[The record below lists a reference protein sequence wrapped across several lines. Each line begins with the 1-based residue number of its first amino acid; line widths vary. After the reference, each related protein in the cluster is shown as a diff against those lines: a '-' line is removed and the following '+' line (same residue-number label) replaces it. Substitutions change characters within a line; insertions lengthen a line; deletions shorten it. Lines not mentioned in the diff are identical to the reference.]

1 MGGPLTIVLLALS
14 GLVVVSELY
23 LPLPL
28 IDTLAARYGVSTAAA
43 GLVSSAFGYAYAVG
57 FLIFGP
63 LSDRFG
69 RKPVMVGGLAA
80 LAAASALTA
89 LTQTFDQLI
98 AARALQGFA
107 ASAFPPVALAYLS
120 DRLPQQQRLWGVA
133 WMSTA
138 FLTAGLAGQIYGGAF
153 AEAGLLAALW
163 PAAAVYALAA
173 LALSRLPE
181 GHPGQAGVQLPR
193 IFLAVPRLL
202 TNPDLVRAYAAA
214 FVLLLSFVAFY
225 VALGQSRG
233 PALAALGLNPLEV
246 RAVALPGMLTAL
258 SAPKLMPRLG
268 PVRVLAGGLTIAALA
283 LAATA
288 LVPGAPGGGG
298 LAPLVLSV
306 PFVAGISVC
315 VPALIARVSAVA
327 SDATRGAAVAFYTFI
342 LFVGAS
348 TGPFVPLWVGG
359 GLGEVWLTGDPLTGV
374 CLVLALVLV
383 AAAVA
388 NTARGRRTQT
398 A

>member
-1 MGGPLTIVLLALS
+1 MGASVTIALLAVS

-28 IDTLAARYGVSTAAA
+28 IDAVAETYGVSTAAA
-43 GLVSSAFGYAYAVG
+43 GLVSSAFGYAYAAG

-69 RKPVMVGGLAA
+69 RKPVMIAGLAA
-80 LAAASALTA
+80 LALASAATA
-89 LTQTFDQLI
+89 ITQTFDQLI
-98 AARALQGFA
+98 AARALQGLA

-120 DRLPQQQRLWGVA
+120 DRLAQQQRLWGVA

-138 FLTAGLAGQIYGGAF
+138 FLTAGLVGQIYGGAF
-153 AEAGLLAALW
+153 AAGGLQTALW
-163 PAAAVYALAA
+163 PAAAVYALGA

-181 GHPGQAGVQLPR
+181 GHPGQPDVQLPR
-193 IFLAVPRLL
+193 IFVAIPRLL
-202 TNPDLVRAYAAA
+202 TNPALIRAYAAA

-225 VALGQSRG
+225 VVLDRTRG
-233 PALAALGLNPLEV
+233 DALAAIGLTPLEV
-246 RAVALPGMLTAL
+246 RAVALPGMLVPL
-258 SAPKLMPRLG
+258 LAPKIMPRLG
-268 PVRVLAGGLTIAALA
+268 PVRLLGGGLVTAAVA

-288 LVPGAPGGGG
+288 LVPATPLSQG
-298 LAPLVLSV
+298 LAPLMLSV

-327 SDATRGAAVAFYTFI
+327 SDETRGAAVSFYTFI

-348 TGPFVPLWVGG
+348 TGPFVPLWVGPLGVG
-359 GLGEVWLTGDPLTGV
+359 GSFTAV
-374 CLVLALVLV
+374 CLVLALVLL
-383 AAAVA
+383 AAAVL
-388 NTARGRRTQT
+388 NTAGQR
-398 A
+398 

>member
-1 MGGPLTIVLLALS
+1 MGATVTIALLAVS

-28 IDTLAARYGVSTAAA
+28 IDAVAQSYGVSTAAA
-43 GLVSSAFGYAYAVG
+43 GLVSSAFGYAYAAG

-80 LAAASALTA
+80 LAAATALTA
-89 LTQTFDQLI
+89 MTQTFEQLI

-138 FLTAGLAGQIYGGAF
+138 FLTAGLVGQIYGGAF

-163 PAAAVYALAA
+163 PAAVVYALAA
-173 LALSRLPE
+173 LALMRLPE
-181 GHPGQAGVQLPR
+181 GQPGQAGVQLPR
-193 IFLAVPRLL
+193 IFVALPRLL

-214 FVLLLSFVAFY
+214 FVLLLTFVAFY

-233 PALAALGLNPLEV
+233 EALAALGLDPLEV
-246 RAVALPGMLTAL
+246 RVVALPGMLTAL
-258 SAPKLMPRLG
+258 LAPKLMPRLG
-268 PVRVLAGGLTIAALA
+268 PVRVLVGGLTTAALA
-283 LAATA
+283 LLATA
-288 LVPGAPGGGG
+288 LVPGAPAAQG
-298 LAPLVLSV
+298 LAPLLLSV

-315 VPALIARVSAVA
+315 VPALIARISAVA
-327 SDATRGAAVAFYTFI
+327 SDETRGAAVSFYTFI

-348 TGPFVPLWVGG
+348 TGPFVPLWIGHG
-359 GLGEVWLTGDPLTGV
+359 LTGDLLTAV

-388 NTARGRRTQT
+388 NAARSGLTQT

>member
-1 MGGPLTIVLLALS
+1 MGGPLTIALLALS

-28 IDTLAARYGVSTAAA
+28 IDVVAEAYGVSTAAA
-43 GLVSSAFGYAYAVG
+43 GLVSSAFGYAYAAG

-63 LSDRFG
+63 LSDRYG

-89 LTQTFDQLI
+89 VTQTFDQLI

-163 PAAAVYALAA
+163 PAAAIYALAA
-173 LALSRLPE
+173 LALSRPPE

-193 IFLAVPRLL
+193 IFIAVPRLL
-202 TNPDLVRAYAAA
+202 TNPDLVRAYVAA

-233 PALAALGLNPLEV
+233 PALAELGLNPLEV
-246 RAVALPGMLTAL
+246 RAVALPAMLTAL
-258 SAPKLMPRLG
+258 LAPKLMPRLG
-268 PVRVLAGGLTIAALA
+268 PVRVLAGGLTTAAAA

-288 LVPGAPGGGG
+288 LVPASTAGEGV
-298 LAPLVLSV
+298 APLVLSV
-306 PFVAGISVC
+306 PFVAGISVS

-327 SDATRGAAVAFYTFI
+327 SDETRGAAVAFYTFI

-359 GLGEVWLTGDPLTGV
+359 GLTGDALTGV

-383 AAAVA
+383 AAAIA
-388 NTARGRRTQT
+388 NTARGRTTQT

>member
-1 MGGPLTIVLLALS
+1 
-14 GLVVVSELY
+14 
-23 LPLPL
+23 
-28 IDTLAARYGVSTAAA
+28 
-43 GLVSSAFGYAYAVG
+43 
-57 FLIFGP
+57 
-63 LSDRFG
+63 
-69 RKPVMVGGLAA
+69 
-80 LAAASALTA
+80 
-89 LTQTFDQLI
+89 
-98 AARALQGFA
+98 
-107 ASAFPPVALAYLS
+107 
-120 DRLPQQQRLWGVA
+120 
-133 WMSTA
+133 MSTA

-163 PAAAVYALAA
+163 PAAAIYALAA

-193 IFLAVPRLL
+193 TFIAVPRLL
-202 TNPDLVRAYAAA
+202 TNPDLIRAYAAA

-225 VALGQSRG
+225 VALGQSRAD
-233 PALAALGLNPLEV
+233 ALAALGLNPLEV
-246 RAVALPGMLTAL
+246 RAVALPAMLTAL
-258 SAPKLMPRLG
+258 LAPKLMPRLG
-268 PVRVLAGGLTIAALA
+268 PVRVLASGLTTAAAA

-288 LVPGAPGGGG
+288 LVPASTAGEG

-306 PFVAGISVC
+306 PFVAGISVS

-327 SDATRGAAVAFYTFI
+327 SDETRGAAVAFYTFI

-359 GLGEVWLTGDPLTGV
+359 DLTGDPLTGV

-383 AAAVA
+383 AAAIA
-388 NTARGRRTQT
+388 NTARGRTTQT

>member
-1 MGGPLTIVLLALS
+1 MGGALTIALLALS

-28 IDTLAARYGVSTAAA
+28 LDAVAESYGVSTAVA
-43 GLVSSAFGYAYAVG
+43 GLVSSAFGYAYAAG

-63 LSDRFG
+63 LSDRYG

-80 LAAASALTA
+80 LGAASVLTA

-98 AARALQGFA
+98 AARVLQGFA

-153 AEAGLLAALW
+153 AGVGLLAALW

-193 IFLAVPRLL
+193 IFIAVPRLL
-202 TNPDLVRAYAAA
+202 TNPDMVRAYAAA

-225 VALGQSRG
+225 VALGQGRG
-233 PALAALGLNPLEV
+233 EALAALGLDPLEV

-258 SAPKLMPRLG
+258 LAPKLMPRLG
-268 PVRVLAGGLTIAALA
+268 PVRVLAAGLTTAALA

-288 LVPGAPGGGG
+288 LVPVAAGEG

-327 SDATRGAAVAFYTFI
+327 SDETRGAAVAFYTFI

-359 GLGEVWLTGDPLTGV
+359 GRIGDLLTGV

-388 NTARGRRTQT
+388 NTARGRLTQT